1 MNNVSAER
9 VLLDLPEGV
18 LCIEGGTITFANAA
32 VRSILGKEPAEV
44 IGQPFVQAF
53 CEYEENDDFNKVIL
67 DAVYDEN
74 VSHEK
79 AVLFFDGIKMHSLHI
94 KISFIKDAGQTQ
106 SVVVVFDD
114 ISDILNLRDGLMSIE
129 EVQALNAQLEARDQM
144 LGLSRAQ
151 YKTEMETDL
160 VTGLYNRD
168 AAECIIF
175 ANLEQMLPDELT
187 ALYFLDIDNFKEIN
201 DAYGGDFGDMVLKD
215 FAVRLKKL
223 FRSGDCVGRFAN
235 DEFMV
240 LMTSFTD
247 RNIIAKKAAQ
257 MVELAKKVSIEN
269 TNIAITV
276 SVGAAVAPTDGDT
289 YELLSQKAIAA
300 LNKAKAKGGDGF
312 FINES

>member
-1 MNNVSAER
+1 MKNVDAER
-9 VLLDLPEGV
+9 VLKDLPEGV
-18 LCIEGGTITFANAA
+18 LCIEDGKIVYANAA
-32 VRSILGKEPAEV
+32 VHSVLGKEPADI

-53 CEYEENDDFNKVIL
+53 CEYEENDDFNKVVL

-94 KISFIKDAGQTQ
+94 KISFIKDDGQTK
-106 SVVVVFDD
+106 SVVVVLDD

-129 EVQALNAQLEARDQM
+129 EVQALNAQLEIRDQM

-151 YKTEMETDL
+151 YKTETETDA

-187 ALYFLDIDNFKEIN
+187 ALYFLDIDNFKEMN
-201 DAYGGDFGDMVLKD
+201 DSYGGDFGDMVLKD
-215 FAVRLKKL
+215 FAGRLKKL
-223 FRSGDCVGRFAN
+223 FRSGDCVGRFEN

-257 MVELAKKVSIEN
+257 MVEMAKQVSIEN
-269 TNIAITV
+269 TNIAITI
-276 SVGAAVAPTDGDT
+276 SVGAAVAPQDGNT
-289 YELLSQKAIAA
+289 YELLSEKALAA
-300 LNKAKAKGGDGF
+300 LNKAKANGGNGF
-312 FINES
+312 ALSEQ